1 MKKSLLLLGF
11 LVLGFSRLAMAQQDP
26 QFTQYMFNQLYYNP
40 AYAGMDN
47 GTRFQALGRF
57 QWLGYN
63 TSSDGSG
70 GVNTF
75 VVSANAPWQAA
86 SSGVGFHAV
95 IDRAGAR
102 QREEYQLS
110 YAYHLTEM
118 GGGKLSI
125 GVRPG
130 IYGERIVGELRARDG
145 IDADPVLRNL
155 TGNNFSY
162 RADLGAGLFWR
173 SDKAHQWYVGLAAN
187 RLLGST
193 LNYGLSDGAVFSN
206 KNVPHVY
213 LSSGIT
219 FDLTD
224 DWSVTPQAMLRY
236 ITSTPASAA
245 MMVDINAMLEYQ
257 KFLFGGLSFRT
268 GSNDASLIIGANLMD
283 NKALRVIYAADLVTP
298 AATVEAT
305 SRSSH
310 EIGVSYLLPFVPRP
324 SNPAIGTPRFRF

>member
-1 MKKSLLLLGF
+1 MKKSLLLLGI
-11 LVLGFSRLAMAQQDP
+11 LILGFSRFASAQQDP

-40 AYAGMDN
+40 AYSGMDN
-47 GTRFQALGRF
+47 GTRFQLLGRM

-70 GVNTF
+70 GINTF

-86 SSGVGFHAV
+86 NSGVGFHAV

-102 QREEYQLS
+102 QREEYQVS
-110 YAYHLTEM
+110 YAYHLSEIA
-118 GGGKLSI
+118 GGKLSI

-130 IYGERIVGELRARDG
+130 LYGERITGELRARDG

-155 TGNNFSY
+155 QGNPYSY

-173 SDKAHQWYVGLAAN
+173 SDKAHQWFIGLAAN

-193 LNYGLSDGAVFSN
+193 LNYGISDGTVFSN
-206 KNVPHVY
+206 KSVPHVY
-213 LSSGIT
+213 LTSGIT
-219 FDLTD
+219 FDLSD

-245 MMVDINAMLEYQ
+245 TMVDVNAMVEYQ
-257 KFLFGGLSFRT
+257 KFLFGGLSYRT
-268 GSNDASLIIGANLMD
+268 GSNDASIIVGANLGE
-283 NKALRVIYAADLVTP
+283 KKEWRIIYAADVVNP
-298 AATVEAT
+298 AVSSAT
-305 SRSSH
+305 SGSSH
-310 EIGVSYLLPFVPRP
+310 ELGLSYLLPFVPRP
-324 SNPAIGTPRFRF
+324 AKPAIGTPRFRF